1 MPHSIKARRRE
12 LERHAVDWPDHALP
26 PCLDLMPSTLRSPA
40 VIDVLARLF
49 AQVEQQDPLAKQRVQ
64 SREAEIGHRLPQ
76 AQRYELYGEAP
87 LAIAHDVGELLYT
100 LVLGTR
106 ARKVVEFG
114 SSLGIST
121 IFLAAAIRDSEYS
134 GSVIATE
141 MLQSKVQAARRHLAE
156 AGLEDLVE
164 LRRGDALQ
172 TLADL
177 AEPVDLLFL
186 DGRNDLYLTVLR
198 LLEPRLAPSALVAA
212 DLNAD
217 DPDLSPYLEHVRDPA
232 SGYFSTTVPLDAG
245 VELSI
250 RLPVPPT

>member
-1 MPHSIKARRRE
+1 
-12 LERHAVDWPDHALP
+12 
-26 PCLDLMPSTLRSPA
+26 MPSTLRSP
-40 VIDVLARLF
+40 VVSDVLARLF

-64 SREAEIGHRLPQ
+64 SREAELGHRLPQ

-87 LAIAHDVGELLYT
+87 LAITRDVGELLYM
-100 LVLGTR
+100 LVLSAR

-121 IFLAAAIRDSEYS
+121 IFLAAAIRDSERA
-134 GSVIATE
+134 GSLIATE
-141 MLQSKVQAARRHLAE
+141 MLRSKVQAAHRHLTE
-156 AGLEDLVE
+156 AGLDDLVE
-164 LRRGDALQ
+164 LRPGDALQ

-186 DGRNDLYLTVLR
+186 DGRNDLYLSVLR

-245 VELSI
+245 VELSV
-250 RLPVPPT
+250 RLPVAAAQKSRG